1 VDWGR
6 TLIRAVRVLML
17 ALLMTAAASAAASAA
32 PITEFSTGLPAVSD
46 PSSLTPGP
54 DGNVWFVDTGA
65 IGRITPSGEITEFT
79 TGLNPGSMPHAIV
92 PGDDRNLWFT
102 DLGTTKA
109 IGKITPAGTITETTT
124 GLNPGAAPYEM
135 TAGANGTLW
144 FLDVGTTSAIGRIT
158 TSTGAIK
165 EFAYTLDPVPTLN
178 EITGAPDGNVYFTD
192 KGNVPGVGKITP
204 DGTITE
210 ATTPLMSMPSG
221 IGAGPDGN
229 VWFSDQAA
237 PPAIGR
243 VTPGGV
249 VTEFTHANGLQTN
262 SAPDE
267 ITGGP
272 DGDVW
277 FDDQLSGS
285 NAVGRVTPA
294 GAIIEFPTAG
304 TPWKLV
310 DGFDG
315 NLWLLQSQPNAVL
328 RVTPSGSLTGFTDGL
343 SATADLVDTD
353 ITEGADG
360 NVWFVDKG
368 SPVAIGRADVQLGP
382 TATTGP
388 ASSIGAVTATVAGTV
403 NPRGAATTVSFQ
415 YGGSSVLGSTMPA
428 GTLKASPTASPVT
441 AALSALPAGSTVFYR
456 VVATNAYGTA
466 TGAIQT
472 LTTAPAKPIVIA
484 AKPTV
489 TTTTTTTVGDHRIEL
504 VTPSPSACTAK
515 SRSLTIKLSSSAIR
529 GSTAARVR
537 FVSASLFVDR
547 GVKHIRHKTKRS
559 HGKKIR
565 VKVTV
570 YTANKVVRK
579 LPAQPSLRLGGLR
592 GGQHTLNV
600 KLLFA
605 KGKKTPVRKTM
616 RVHFRVC

>member
-1 VDWGR
+1 M
-6 TLIRAVRVLML
+6 LNRAVRVLLL
-17 ALLMTAAASAAASAA
+17 ALLMTAAVSAAASAA
-32 PITEFSTGLPAVSD
+32 PITEFSTGLPTPSD
-46 PSSLTPGP
+46 PSSLMVGP

-65 IGRITPSGEITEFT
+65 IGRITPAGQITEFKA
-79 TGLNPGSMPHAIV
+79 GLNPGSMPHAIV
-92 PGDDRNLWFT
+92 AGDDGNLWFT

-109 IGKITPAGTITETTT
+109 IGRITPTGTITETTT
-124 GLNPGAAPYEM
+124 GLNPGAAPYEI

-192 KGNVPGVGKITP
+192 KGNVPGIGKVTP

-243 VTPGGV
+243 VTPAGV
-249 VTEFTHANGLQTN
+249 VTEFTHADGLQTN

-272 DGDVW
+272 DGNVW
-277 FDDQLSGS
+277 FDDQLAGS

-294 GAIIEFPTAG
+294 GAITEFPTVG
-304 TPWKLV
+304 TPWKIV
-310 DGFDG
+310 DGSDG
-315 NLWLLQSQPNAVL
+315 NLWLLQSQPEAVL
-328 RVTPSGSLTGFTDGL
+328 RITPTGTLTPFTNGLNAGASLI
-343 SATADLVDTD
+343 DTD

-368 SPVAIGRADVQLGP
+368 TPTAIGRADVQLAP
-382 TATTGP
+382 TATTGA
-388 ASSIGAVTATVAGTV
+388 ASSVGTVTASVAGTV
-403 NPRGAATTVSFQ
+403 NPRGAATTVSVH
-415 YGGSSVLGSTMPA
+415 YGGSSVLGSTVAA
-428 GTLKASPTASPVT
+428 GKLTASPKASPVT
-441 AALSALPAGSTVFYR
+441 AALAGLPAGSTIFYR
-456 VVATNAYGTA
+456 AVATNAYGTA

-472 LTTAPAKPIVIA
+472 FKTAAATTITTPPTPKITTTA
-484 AKPTV
+484 
-489 TTTTTTTVGDHRIEL
+489 TVGDHRIAL

-515 SRSLTIKLSSSAIR
+515 SKSLAIKLSSSTIR
-529 GSTAARVR
+529 GSKAAKVR

-565 VKVTV
+565 VTVTV

-579 LPAQPSLRLGGLR
+579 LPAQSSLRLGGLR
-592 GGQHTLNV
+592 SGQHTLNV
-600 KLLFA
+600 KLLFH
-605 KGKKTPVRKTM
+605 KGKKTPVRKTI
-616 RVHFRVC
+616 RVRFRVC

>member
-1 VDWGR
+1 
-6 TLIRAVRVLML
+6 VRVLML
-17 ALLMTAAASAAASAA
+17 ALLMTAAASAVANAA
-32 PITEFSTGLPAVSD
+32 PITEFSSGLPAGSD

-54 DGNVWFVDTGA
+54 DGNVWFVDMGA
-65 IGRITPSGEITEFT
+65 IGRITPSGAITEFT

-92 PGDDRNLWFT
+92 PGDDGNLWFT

-124 GLNPGAAPYEM
+124 GLNPGAAPYEI

-165 EFAYTLDPVPTLN
+165 EFPYTLDPVPSLD
-178 EITGAPDGNVYFTD
+178 EITGGPDGNVYFTD
-192 KGNVPGVGKITP
+192 KGNVPGVGKVTP

-210 ATTPLMSMPSG
+210 STTSLMSMPSG

-229 VWFSDQAA
+229 VWFSDQGS

-243 VTPGGV
+243 VTTAGT
-249 VTEFTHANGLQTN
+249 VTEFDHTNSALPAN

-272 DGDVW
+272 DGNVW

-294 GAIIEFPTAG
+294 GAITEFPTAG

-310 DGFDG
+310 DGSDG

-328 RVTPSGSLTGFTDGL
+328 RVTPSGSLIGFTDGL
-343 SATADLVDTD
+343 SPTADLVDTD
-353 ITEGADG
+353 ITEGPDG

-368 SPVAIGRADVQLGP
+368 PPVAIGRADVQLAP
-382 TATTGP
+382 TAATGA
-388 ASSIGAVTATVAGTV
+388 ASSIGRVTASVAGTV
-403 NPRGAATTVSFQ
+403 NPRGAATTVSVQ
-415 YGGSSVLGSTMPA
+415 YGGSSVLGSSVSA
-428 GTLKASPTASPVT
+428 GTLTASPTASPVT
-441 AALSALPAGSTVFYR
+441 AALTALPAGSTVFYR

-472 LTTAPAKPIVIA
+472 FKTAAATPITIPPGPTT
-484 AKPTV
+484 
-489 TTTTTTTVGDHRIEL
+489 TTTTTTTVGDHRIAL
-504 VTPSPSACTAK
+504 VTPPPSVCTAK
-515 SRSLTIKLSSSAIR
+515 SKSLTIKLTSSTIP
-529 GSTAARVR
+529 GSTAAKVR

-547 GVKHIRHKTKRS
+547 GVKHVRHKTKRS
-559 HGKKIR
+559 HGRKIR
-565 VKVTV
+565 VKVTF
-570 YTANKVVRK
+570 YTANKVVHR
-579 LPAQPSLRLGGLR
+579 LPAQPSLRLAGLR
-592 GGQHTLNV
+592 SGQHTLNV
-600 KLLFA
+600 KLLFQ
-605 KGKKTPVRKTM
+605 KPKKIPVRKTI
-616 RVHFRVC
+616 RVRFRVC